1 LASLPM
7 SFAGGG
13 FGGPDAAAEQQSILG
28 RASDIAKGLN
38 HPVPA
43 FFHLI
48 FKTLALLVYLFGSW
62 FSTSFV
68 NIFVCCVLLLAF
80 DFWTV
85 KNVSGRLMVGLR
97 WWSEVQE
104 DGSSVWKFEARE
116 EGLTSTTLDVGVFW
130 VGLFAPGLLWGM
142 LAVGSAIRFN
152 FEWLL
157 LILTALALSMANIV
171 GYVRCKQDARSK
183 LAAGLQG
190 LISRT
195 GMNATMG
202 RAMQSAAG
210 SAFGFGS

>member
-1 LASLPM
+1 
-7 SFAGGG
+7 
-13 FGGPDAAAEQQSILG
+13 
-28 RASDIAKGLN
+28 
-38 HPVPA
+38 
-43 FFHLI
+43 
-48 FKTLALLVYLFGSW
+48 
-62 FSTSFV
+62 
-68 NIFVCCVLLLAF
+68 
-80 DFWTV
+80 
-85 KNVSGRLMVGLR
+85 
-97 WWSEVQE
+97 
-104 DGSSVWKFEARE
+104 
-116 EGLTSTTLDVGVFW
+116 VGVFW